1 MKEKIKTLLEKGI
14 KESYEIFLKQGS
26 KTSKR
31 VDKLHSSIV
40 ECVSLMFPDSKIRVE
55 VTLKTIDSLKV
66 DIFIDEKTVILVKFP
81 MTSFNKNYHNSY
93 RNIIAESWELKKV
106 GYKVYHAYFLRDTCP
121 NCKKDGS
128 ILTWEVPTRK
138 HKAYDLLKEDKEL
151 IDGFYMGVVNFS
163 VNFEKDVNWTPGPSN
178 ATATAFIS
186 KIEDFDSKF
195 EKIEVN
201 LTDKYES
208 FYDTFKSILD

>member
-1 MKEKIKTLLEKGI
+1 MDKIIKGI
-14 KESYEIFLKQGS
+14 LENGLRKSYKIFLKEGS

-31 VDKLHSSIV
+31 VDALHGSIV

-66 DIFIDEKTVILVKFP
+66 DIFIDEKVVILVKFP

-128 ILTWEVPTRK
+128 ILSWEDPTRK
-138 HKAYDLLKEDKEL
+138 HIAYDLLREDKEL

-163 VNFEKDVNWTPGPSN
+163 TNFEKDVNWTPGPSN
-178 ATATAFIS
+178 ATATEFIS
-186 KIEDFDSKF
+186 KIEDFDCKF

-208 FYDTFKSILD
+208 FYETFKTILS